1 VVCLPESNRW
11 GPLLR
16 FIGKRL
22 IELNFPSGQG
32 PLRHSGGRDRRVDL
46 SRITTAVNTVGAG
59 GVGLSLASLVY
70 MAVQLV

>member
-16 FIGKRL
+16 FIGKHL
-22 IELNFPSGQG
+22 IELNFSVRSGAVKAF
-32 PLRHSGGRDRRVDL
+32 RRRNQRIDL
-46 SRITTAVNTVGAG
+46 SRITTTVNTVGAG
-59 GVGLSLASLVY
+59 EVGLPVASLVY